1 MVGVAAGSWHR
12 QLARVSDAL
21 PTGFAS
27 PTREANDTRRHP
39 RGAHAAFGNARA
51 VGSASETRASRQ
63 PGRQLRKPSQLEF
76 STYFHLTQPAAM
88 IQLAALPEAARD
100 VTSLHGQAETAVI
113 SAVLWLKLAV
123 ETVGAIIIALGILSA
138 GWLLVKAVAKQETA
152 DFTAIRLTLA
162 RYLALALE
170 FQLGADIL
178 STAIAPS
185 WEQIGKLG
193 AIAVIRTA
201 LNFFLS
207 REMREERHQAPPE
220 QEVVNR
226 ADG

>member
-1 MVGVAAGSWHR
+1 MLPIPEVPATLFSHTEEGVVAGV
-12 QLARVSDAL
+12 Q
-21 PTGFAS
+21 
-27 PTREANDTRRHP
+27 
-39 RGAHAAFGNARA
+39 
-51 VGSASETRASRQ
+51 
-63 PGRQLRKPSQLEF
+63 
-76 STYFHLTQPAAM
+76 
-88 IQLAALPEAARD
+88 
-100 VTSLHGQAETAVI
+100 
-113 SAVLWLKLAV
+113 WLKLGV
-123 ETVGAIIIALGILSA
+123 EVVGALIISLGIVVA
-138 GWLLVKAVAKQETA
+138 GGLLARALLARRTT

-207 REMREERHQAPPE
+207 KEMQQERRESGPE
-220 QEVVNR
+220 QEAVGQAKRN
-226 ADG
+226 

>member
-1 MVGVAAGSWHR
+1 MIPVIENPATLFSRTEEGVVAGV
-12 QLARVSDAL
+12 Q
-21 PTGFAS
+21 
-27 PTREANDTRRHP
+27 
-39 RGAHAAFGNARA
+39 
-51 VGSASETRASRQ
+51 
-63 PGRQLRKPSQLEF
+63 
-76 STYFHLTQPAAM
+76 
-88 IQLAALPEAARD
+88 
-100 VTSLHGQAETAVI
+100 
-113 SAVLWLKLAV
+113 WLKLGV
-123 ETVGAIIIALGILSA
+123 EVVGALIIALGILVA
-138 GWLLVKAVAKQETA
+138 GGLLVKALLARRTA

-207 REMREERHQAPPE
+207 KEMEEERKQSGHEENVVARAPGPPDE
-220 QEVVNR
+220 P
-226 ADG
+226 AG

>member
-1 MVGVAAGSWHR
+1 MREAFFTFFVQAQSLRLPAPTTAFAQTEDAVVAAV
-12 QLARVSDAL
+12 Q
-21 PTGFAS
+21 
-27 PTREANDTRRHP
+27 
-39 RGAHAAFGNARA
+39 
-51 VGSASETRASRQ
+51 
-63 PGRQLRKPSQLEF
+63 
-76 STYFHLTQPAAM
+76 
-88 IQLAALPEAARD
+88 
-100 VTSLHGQAETAVI
+100 
-113 SAVLWLKLAV
+113 WLKLGV
-123 ETVGAIIIALGILSA
+123 ELVGATIIALGIITA
-138 GWLLVKAVAKQETA
+138 GALLVKALVNRRTA

-207 REMREERHQAPPE
+207 KEMQDERKQGDGE
-220 QEVVNR
+220 KEVAGR
-226 ADG
+226 SQQP